1 MNEIKTKS
9 RKEIDTRFKWNLK
22 DVYPSK
28 TAWRKQQDLIKKR
41 IKKIAL
47 LHGQLGRSAQH
58 LFDTLQFITETEK
71 GFSRLFVYASMLSD
85 EDTRESEP
93 LGMKQELIQMHT
105 QFGAAASFVQP
116 EILKLSESTVT
127 DYYKSHPQLEIY
139 RQTID
144 DIFRR
149 KKHTLDESEEKLVAE
164 AGLMADT
171 AHESFNILSNADLPY
186 PEITLSDGKKVRI
199 DATNYSLHRADHNQE
214 DRIVVFDVFFDI
226 LHKFKRTF
234 GTQLY
239 GELKKNLFYKNVRH
253 YDSCL
258 EASLDKNNI
267 PVTVYQNLINNI
279 NKHLPTLHRY
289 LGLRKRMLGL
299 DSLHFYDIYAPL
311 VAEVDLKYD
320 YNEAQQV
327 IRKSLEILGDEY
339 LKGLDKAY
347 TKNWID
353 VLPNEGKRSG
363 AYMQGSAY
371 DVHPYILM
379 NYKNTYD
386 DVSTLTHELGHAM
399 HSYFSNKNQPYVNSH
414 YPIFLAEVASTVNEA
429 LLMHHMLGQI
439 DDPPTRLSLLGNAL
453 EGFRGTLFRQT
464 QFAEYE
470 LLIHEQVESG
480 GALTGDGFT
489 QLYLDLFR
497 KYYGHDSGVTT
508 VADKFGA
515 EWAYIPH
522 FYYNFYVF
530 QYSTSFTASQTIV
543 SKMLSG
549 EDGIVNKYIQF
560 LSSGCS
566 EYAIPTLDK
575 VGVDMTSDEPFNQTI
590 KRMNEVMDEMDTLL
604 LSI

>member
-1 MNEIKTKS
+1 
-9 RKEIDTRFKWNLK
+9 
-22 DVYPSK
+22 
-28 TAWRKQQDLIKKR
+28 
-41 IKKIAL
+41 
-47 LHGQLGRSAQH
+47 
-58 LFDTLQFITETEK
+58 
-71 GFSRLFVYASMLSD
+71 MLSD

-105 QFGAAASFVQP
+105 QFSAAASFVQP
-116 EILKLSESTVT
+116 EILKLNESVL
-127 DYYKSHPQLEIY
+127 YGYFKSNPQLEIY

-144 DIFRR
+144 DIIRR
-149 KKHTLDESEEKLVAE
+149 KVHTLDENEEKLVAE

-186 PEITLSDGKKVRI
+186 PEITLSDGNKVRI
-199 DATNYSLHRADHNQE
+199 DATNYSLYRANRNRE
-214 DRIVVFDVFFDI
+214 DRIVVFDAFFDV
-226 LHKFKRTF
+226 LHSFKRTF

-253 YDSCL
+253 YNSCL

-267 PVTVYQNLINNI
+267 PVQVYRNLVDNI
-279 NKHLPTLHRY
+279 NKNLSTLHRY
-289 LGLRKRMLGL
+289 LDLRKRMLRL

-311 VAEVDLKYD
+311 VAEVDLEYD
-320 YNEAQQV
+320 YTEAQRV
-327 IRKSLEILGDEY
+327 IRESLEVLGEKY
-339 LKGLDKAY
+339 ISVLDSAY
-347 TKNWID
+347 AKNWID
-353 VLPNEGKRSG
+353 VFPNEGKRSG

-379 NYKNTYD
+379 NYKNKYD

-399 HSYFSNKNQPYVNSH
+399 HSYFSNLSQPYINSH

-429 LLMHHMLGQI
+429 LLMHYMLEQI

-480 GALTGDGFT
+480 GSLTGDGFT
-489 QLYLDLFR
+489 QIYLDLFR

-543 SKMLSG
+543 SKMLAG
-549 EDGIVNKYIQF
+549 EEDIVGKYMQF
-560 LSSGCS
+560 LASGCS
-566 EYAIPTLDK
+566 EYAIQTLNK

-590 KRMNEVMDEMDTLL
+590 KRMNEIMDEMDTLL
-604 LSI
+604 SAM